1 VDEAVQIHGG
11 YGYTEEFSVARAYR
25 DARINRIFEGTNEVN
40 RLFVPTMLLRRS
52 MRGRLPLV
60 EETERLRRQ
69 LGSLPPPEGHPQ
81 GVPLEAEA
89 RAVVAGKK
97 LALLV
102 AGAAVQRFGE
112 AIQEEQEVLGAISD
126 MIADLYL
133 AESAVLRA
141 QKAAPGSGLG
151 APGRENPEPRAP
163 SPKLASTATSLFISD
178 MIGRLETRT
187 REVMAAI
194 AVGDEL
200 RTQLAS
206 LRRFTRWT
214 PVDTTAR
221 RRQLAAETL
230 AREGYPG

>member
-1 VDEAVQIHGG
+1 
-11 YGYTEEFSVARAYR
+11 
-25 DARINRIFEGTNEVN
+25 
-40 RLFVPTMLLRRS
+40 
-52 MRGRLPLV
+52 
-60 EETERLRRQ
+60 
-69 LGSLPPPEGHPQ
+69 
-81 GVPLEAEA
+81 
-89 RAVVAGKK
+89 
-97 LALLV
+97 
-102 AGAAVQRFGE
+102 
-112 AIQEEQEVLGAISD
+112 
-126 MIADLYL
+126 
-133 AESAVLRA
+133 
-141 QKAAPGSGLG
+141 
-151 APGRENPEPRAP
+151 
-163 SPKLASTATSLFISD
+163 